1 MSYPDV
7 GDIAPDF
14 ELRAVTGAERHKVR
28 LVDYRGK
35 KNVLLSFHVANWTPV

>member
-7 GDIAPDF
+7 GDFAPSF
-14 ELRAVTGAERHKVR
+14 ELRAVTGAERHQVR
-28 LVDYRGK
+28 LSDYQGK